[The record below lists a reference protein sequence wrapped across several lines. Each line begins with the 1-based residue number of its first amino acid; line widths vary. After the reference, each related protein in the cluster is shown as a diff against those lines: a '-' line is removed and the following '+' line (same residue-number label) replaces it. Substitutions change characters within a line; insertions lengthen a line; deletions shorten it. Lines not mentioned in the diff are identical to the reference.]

1 MANATNFNL
10 TDISDAFKERF
21 TGVMMD
27 QYNNSN
33 VTWMKIKKSFKF
45 LGKQENRSLGLSNGS
60 GFGTGSLPT
69 ASNDSA
75 SYDQANLTHK
85 KVYSVVE
92 IDRLAMK
99 AGKNSE
105 GIFDVS
111 ALEHV
116 AKRAVTSLNRNMS
129 RILFGDGTGELYVGN
144 ASNSNV
150 SGAGTAGDPYVIN
163 MDGDATS
170 MVWANFEEG
179 DLVNIN
185 SETTNLSISA
195 VSKTSGSESVSV
207 VGTSTRLAALTGS
220 GPFTTTDQIFPQG
233 SKDNDPEGLE
243 MIGNTSGTTY
253 GVSHTNR
260 RFQGTSIAAGG
271 AAISEDLL
279 NQLVLDIEEESGET
293 PDMIVASYYQ
303 FRKIKDF
310 MSDHKRIEVLPRDE
324 RLVGKV
330 SFSAL
335 QFMSASGPVPIV
347 ADRFVKRDYVYALN
361 TNKIEA
367 LHAPDFGW
375 FDEDG
380 TIFLRRD
387 TSDTYQARYGGYMEI
402 FIEPRFQGRLTGL
415 ADS

>member
-1 MANATNFNL
+1 MANSTNFNL
-10 TDISDAFKERF
+10 TDISDAFKEEF
-21 TGVMMD
+21 AGKSMD

-33 VTWMKIKKSFKF
+33 VTWMKIKKSFSF
-45 LGKQENRSLGLSNGS
+45 VGKKQYRSLGLSNGS
-60 GFGTGSLPT
+60 GFGTNSLPT
-69 ASNDSA
+69 VSNDSA
-75 SYDQANLTHK
+75 SYDQAELTHK

-99 AGKNSE
+99 AGKNE
-105 GIFDVS
+105 KGIFDVS

-116 AKRAVTSLNRNMS
+116 AKRAVSSLQRNMS
-129 RILFGDGTGELYVGN
+129 RILFGAGDGALYTGN

-150 SGAGTAGDPYVIN
+150 TGAGTAGDPYDVLV
-163 MDGDATS
+163 DGDATS
-170 MVWANFEEG
+170 VIWANFEEG

-185 SETTNLSISA
+185 SETTNLSIQA
-195 VSKTSGSESVSV
+195 VVKTSGSEQLQL
-207 VGTSTRLAALTGS
+207 VGTSSRLGTLAGAN
-220 GPFTTTDQIFPQG
+220 PFTTSDVIYCQG
-233 SKDNDPEGLE
+233 SKDTDPEGLA

-253 GVSHTNR
+253 GVSHTQR

-279 NQLVLDIEEESGET
+279 NQLVLEIEEESGET

-310 MSDHKRIEVLPRDE
+310 MSDHKRIEVQPRDE

-347 ADRFVKRDYVYALN
+347 ADRFVQKDYVYAIN

-380 TIFLRRD
+380 TVFLRRD
-387 TSDTYQARYGGYMEI
+387 ASDTYQARYGGYMEI
-402 FIEPRFQGRLTGL
+402 FIQPRFQGRLTGL

>member
-1 MANATNFNL
+1 MANASNFNL
-10 TDISDAFKERF
+10 SDISDAFKEEF
-21 TGVMMD
+21 AGASID

-33 VTWMKIKKSFKF
+33 VTWAKIKKSFKF
-45 LGKQENRSLGLSNGS
+45 IGKKQYRSLGLSNGS
-60 GFGTGSLPT
+60 GFGSGDLPS
-69 ASNDSA
+69 ASHDSA
-75 SYDQANLTHK
+75 SYDQAELTHK

-111 ALEHV
+111 ALKHV
-116 AKRAVTSLNRNMS
+116 AERAVSSLNRNMS
-129 RILFGDGTGELYVGN
+129 RILFGNADGALYTGN

-150 SGAGTAGDPYVIN
+150 TGAGSTGDPYDVL
-163 MDGDATS
+163 MDGDATAI
-170 MVWANFEEG
+170 VWANFEEG

-185 SETTNLSISA
+185 SETTDLSIQA
-195 VSKTSGSESVSV
+195 VVKTAGSEQVQL
-207 VGTSTRLAALTGS
+207 VGTSSRLGTLAGAN
-220 GPFTTTDQIFPQG
+220 PFGASDVIYMQN
-233 SKDNDPEGLE
+233 SKDNDPQGLE

-253 GVSHTNR
+253 SVSHTSR
-260 RFQGTSIAAGG
+260 RFQGTSIAAAG
-271 AAISEDLL
+271 AAVSEDLL

-293 PDMIVASYYQ
+293 PDMIVASYHQ

-347 ADRFVKRDYVYALN
+347 ADRFVQKDMVYALN

-375 FDEDG
+375 FDDDG

-387 TSDTYQARYGGYMEI
+387 ASDKYQARYGGYMEI
-402 FIEPRFQGRLTGL
+402 YIQPRFQGRLTGL